1 MYPYYKHNITDIEH
15 GLIELLQTIVI
26 LPNEDEITREALH
39 LLSSYTS
46 APYRIFE
53 ENLKEI
59 PQKYMP
65 DVLYLLNI
73 E

>member
-1 MYPYYKHNITDIEH
+1 MNPYYKCNITDIEH
-15 GLIELLQTIVI
+15 GLIEFLQTIVI
-26 LPNEDEITREALH
+26 LPNEDEIIKEALH
-39 LLSSYTS
+39 LLSSYTT

-59 PQKYMP
+59 PQKYIP
-65 DVLYLLNI
+65 YVLYLLNR